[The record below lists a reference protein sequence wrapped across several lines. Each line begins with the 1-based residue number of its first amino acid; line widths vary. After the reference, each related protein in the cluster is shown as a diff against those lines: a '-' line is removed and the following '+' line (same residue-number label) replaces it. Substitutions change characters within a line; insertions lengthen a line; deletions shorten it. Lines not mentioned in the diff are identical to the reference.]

1 MMHAVRSFVRASV
14 RPSEDFPWSDLI
26 QIWYA
31 ASLGDPK
38 HRPVAANPIRAAQG
52 LLQVHHGLLGVE
64 WDLDIGAS

>member
-1 MMHAVRSFVRASV
+1 MLCVRASV
-14 RPSEDFPWSDLI
+14 DFPWSDLI

-64 WDLDIGAS
+64 EELDNGTS